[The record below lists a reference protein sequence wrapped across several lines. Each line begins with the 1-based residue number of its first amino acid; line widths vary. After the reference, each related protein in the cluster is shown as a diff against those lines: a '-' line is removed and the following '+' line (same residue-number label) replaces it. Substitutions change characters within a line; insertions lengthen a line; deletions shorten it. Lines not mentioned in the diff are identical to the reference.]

1 MRNRR
6 DPGLSA
12 DRCGVRKIVPECGR
26 EVTGPEGCGT
36 VKQATETRMVTGFSG
51 RRSGLAHPLRPYPG
65 QTAAAQVIPQPPLV
79 SPKRPQRPEE
89 QTMLSTFTKF
99 WNDESGQ
106 GLTEYALIL
115 ALVSIGL
122 IAVMVVFRD
131 AIGGIFDRIA
141 QVLEGAPN
149 EGYTPGS

>member
-1 MRNRR
+1 
-6 DPGLSA
+6 
-12 DRCGVRKIVPECGR
+12 
-26 EVTGPEGCGT
+26 
-36 VKQATETRMVTGFSG
+36 
-51 RRSGLAHPLRPYPG
+51 
-65 QTAAAQVIPQPPLV
+65 
-79 SPKRPQRPEE
+79 
-89 QTMLSTFTKF
+89 MLSTFAKF